1 MPIKEEIE
9 WDISYDDSVNCIDL
23 GDLPCVAGSI
33 TGYGEITNKGSISRE
48 CWVVA
53 YVYDRPNDI
62 PLMYAKTGPIR
73 VDPGETEGFTLTAVI
88 PPPQLSAPVCAA
100 YRVDTLLIIGPYI
113 FRSLPR
119 WLSWDYGGPQGVEYL
134 LASGTISSGEEQAVD
149 LKPSAESYEVHIAL
163 DWPGSDL
170 DLHVFDA
177 EGRHV
182 GVNYQSG
189 ETECEIPGASYSG
202 NTSRPE
208 TIRILGPLN
217 SSYTVKIV
225 GIEAEEEPFALSVYE
240 LPYIGAGLE
249 AFPDRVDAEVQVGGT
264 WETWLSLQE
273 THGQVGIASLATDPL
288 TLRLN
293 EQAELPVS
301 VELSQNWIEPGGS
314 VLVHLSVATDREA
327 PLGEYKGVLRIRGSV
342 RRDPSVPIEV
352 DIPVTLVFFGVLD
365 ETVVRHGPNP
375 VPPEGC
381 IFWLNLPD
389 DAVEATL
396 KIFDV
401 DGALLVSIPLDPATD
416 RYPETGR
423 WIPQDSQGRL
433 LGTGLYL
440 YLVEILHADGP
451 VTYSPVQ
458 KMVIQR

>member
-1 MPIKEEIE
+1 
-9 WDISYDDSVNCIDL
+9 
-23 GDLPCVAGSI
+23 
-33 TGYGEITNKGSISRE
+33 
-48 CWVVA
+48 
-53 YVYDRPNDI
+53 
-62 PLMYAKTGPIR
+62 
-73 VDPGETEGFTLTAVI
+73 
-88 PPPQLSAPVCAA
+88 
-100 YRVDTLLIIGPYI
+100 
-113 FRSLPR
+113 
-119 WLSWDYGGPQGVEYL
+119 
-134 LASGTISSGEEQAVD
+134 
-149 LKPSAESYEVHIAL
+149 
-163 DWPGSDL
+163 
-170 DLHVFDA
+170 
-177 EGRHV
+177 
-182 GVNYQSG
+182 
-189 ETECEIPGASYSG
+189 
-202 NTSRPE
+202 
-208 TIRILGPLN
+208 LGPLD

-264 WETWLSLQE
+264 
-273 THGQVGIASLATDPL
+273 
-288 TLRLN
+288 
-293 EQAELPVS
+293 
-301 VELSQNWIEPGGS
+301 
-314 VLVHLSVATDREA
+314 
-327 PLGEYKGVLRIRGSV
+327 SV